1 MLEILRRF
9 SLTLKP
15 YRGRMVIGGLL
26 VLLVAAIELA
36 LPWPMQVVVDNVLHG
51 EKITGV
57 RAILLAPVLDSPVAM
72 IAVCAAAIVV
82 LAGLAALFGYISARL
97 LQSVGE
103 RLVADLR
110 TQIFDHLQR
119 LSLTF
124 HQGQRVG
131 DLSSRLTGD
140 VAAIQA
146 LLVAVFGTVLPN
158 VALLLGIVG
167 VAVFIEPVFA
177 LLLLVIAPAFY
188 LVVRHYRGSI
198 KQASREAR
206 LQEGR
211 VSSHVT
217 ETLTTIRLVQ
227 SFAAERRSLGRFRN
241 HSDARLQAGLRQV
254 DLQARLP
261 AAVEIVAQVG
271 SAGFLMV
278 GAILVLRGQ
287 LTVGILFVLLTYLR
301 QVYSPMTALA
311 RLTSTI
317 SKAQASA
324 ERVEEVLR
332 STVMIKERDGARAA
346 PRLHGYLEL
355 RDVSFSYKDGQPVLQ
370 NVNLRALPGQ
380 MIALAGSTGAGKST
394 IASLIPRLYDTTSGQ
409 VLLDGHD
416 VQDLTVASVRSQVA
430 VVPQEPVMTSG
441 TIMDNIA
448 YGAPD
453 ASREQLLRAAQ
464 AAFVDEF
471 VDRLPEGYDTHV
483 AEGGASLSGGQRQR
497 IAIARAL
504 AADTPIVVLDEPT
517 SGLDTISEALVMRGL
532 AQLTAGRTV
541 VVIAHRLST
550 LRDADAVF
558 VIQQGRVVASGTH
571 DTLIHTPGHYRD
583 MYDLMMDEQHEEQP
597 AASYPACTSP

>member
-9 SLTLKP
+9 APTLKP

-26 VLLVAAIELA
+26 VLLVAAIELT
-36 LPWPMQVVVDNVLHG
+36 LPWPLQVVVDNVLHG
-51 EKITGV
+51 KKPTGV
-57 RAILLAPVLDSPVAM
+57 KATLLAPVIDSSIAT

-82 LAGLAALFGYISARL
+82 LAGLAALLGYISARL

-158 VALLLGIVG
+158 VALLLGIVV

-177 LLLLVIAPAFY
+177 ILLLVIAPVFY

-198 KQASREAR
+198 KQASSEAR

-271 SAGFLMV
+271 SAGFLLI

-301 QVYSPMTALA
+301 QIYGPMKALA

-317 SKAQASA
+317 SKAQASG
-324 ERVEEVLR
+324 ERVEDVLR
-332 STVMIKERDGARAA
+332 STVMIKERDGARDA

-355 RDVSFSYKDGQPVLQ
+355 RDVSFNYEDGQPVLQ
-370 NVNLRALPGQ
+370 NVNLHALPGQ

-394 IASLIPRLYDTTSGQ
+394 IASLIPRLYDTTTGQ

-416 VQDLTVASVRSQVA
+416 VADLTVASVRSQVA
-430 VVPQEPVMTSG
+430 VVPQEPVMISG

-453 ASREQLLRAAQ
+453 ASHEQLLRAAQ

-483 AEGGASLSGGQRQR
+483 AEGGTSLSGGQRQR

-517 SGLDTISEALVMRGL
+517 SGLDAISEALVMRGL
-532 AQLTAGRTV
+532 AQLTASRTV

-571 DTLIHTPGHYRD
+571 EELIHMPGHYCD
-583 MYDLMMDEQHEEQP
+583 MYALMMDEHHEEQP
-597 AASYPACTSP
+597 AAS

>member
-9 SLTLKP
+9 APTLKP
-15 YRGRMVIGGLL
+15 YRGRMMMGGVL

-36 LPWPMQVVVDNVLHG
+36 LPWPMQIIVDNVLQD
-51 EKITGV
+51 KKPTGWK
-57 RAILLAPVLDSPVAM
+57 ATLLAPVTDSPIAT
-72 IAVCAAAIVV
+72 IAVCAAALVA
-82 LAGLAALFGYISARL
+82 LAGLAAWIGYISARL

-131 DLSSRLTGD
+131 DLSSRLIGD

-146 LLVAVFGTVLPN
+146 LLVAIFGTVLPN
-158 VALLLGIVG
+158 VALLLGIV
-167 VAVFIEPVFA
+167 VITVLIQPIFA
-177 LLLLVIAPAFY
+177 LVLLAIAPAFY
-188 LVVRHYRGSI
+188 IVVRYYRGSI

-241 HSDARLQAGLRQV
+241 HSEARLQAGLRQV

-271 SAGFLMV
+271 SAAFLV
-278 GAILVLRGQ
+278 IGAILVLRGQ
-287 LTVGILFVLLTYLR
+287 LTVGTLFVLLTYLR
-301 QVYSPMTALA
+301 QVYGPMKSLA
-311 RLTSTI
+311 KLTSTI

-324 ERVEEVLR
+324 ERVEDVLR
-332 STVMIKERDGARAA
+332 STVMIEERSGARDA
-346 PRLHGYLEL
+346 PSLRGDLEL
-355 RDVSFSYKDGQPVLQ
+355 RNVSFSYTNGQPILTD
-370 NVNLRALPGQ
+370 VNLHAMPGQ

-409 VLLDGHD
+409 VRLDGHD
-416 VQDLTVASVRSQVA
+416 VKDLTVASVRSQIA
-430 VVPQEPVMTSG
+430 VVPQDPVMTSG
-441 TIMDNIA
+441 TILDNIA

-453 ASREQLLRAAQ
+453 ASREQLLRAAS

-471 VDRLPEGYDTHV
+471 VDRLPEGYETQV
-483 AEGGASLSGGQRQR
+483 AEGGVSLSGGQRQR
-497 IAIARAL
+497 ISIARAL

-517 SGLDTISEALVMRGL
+517 SGLDSMSEALVMQGL
-532 AQLTAGRTV
+532 AKLTAKRTV
-541 VVIAHRLST
+541 VVIAHRLTT

-558 VIQQGRVVASGTH
+558 VIQGGSVVSSGTH
-571 DTLIHTPGHYRD
+571 DELIARPGHYRD
-583 MYDLMMDEQHEEQP
+583 MYTQMIEGNQVDQP
-597 AASYPACTSP
+597 TTS